1 MARKRLSKSSLL
13 WFIRSRSYVTLADV
27 RRRFGVDLGDD
38 VSDVVSSIRGPQGL
52 AFVGLPNQQARILQ
66 ELWCEGKIGLEFAHD
81 IMAPS
86 VNGVYGIYGPG
97 LVYQPTPVLVGAG
110 YGVDSDVGEALEAAG
125 G

>member
-27 RRRFGVDLGDD
+27 RRRFGVELGED
-38 VSDVVSSIRGPQGL
+38 VSGIRGPQGL
-52 AFVGLPNQQARILQ
+52 AFVGLPSQQARMLQ

-86 VNGVYGIYGPG
+86 VNGVYGIFGPG
-97 LVYQPTPVLVGAG
+97 GAYIQPAPAHVGAD
-110 YGVDSDVGEALEAAG
+110 YDAEPDAEECSEAASA
-125 G
+125 

>member
-27 RRRFGVDLGDD
+27 RRRFGVEMGED
-38 VSDVVSSIRGPQGL
+38 VSGIRGPQGL
-52 AFVGLPNQQARILQ
+52 AFVGLPSQQARILQ

-86 VNGVYGIYGPG
+86 VNGVYGIFGSGGYA
-97 LVYQPTPVLVGAG
+97 QPVHARVGAS
-110 YGVDSDVGEALEAAG
+110 YDGESESEEREEAIIA
-125 G
+125 

>member
-27 RRRFGVDLGDD
+27 RRRFGVELGED
-38 VSDVVSSIRGPQGL
+38 VSGIRGPQGL
-52 AFVGLPNQQARILQ
+52 AFVGLPTQQARIVQ

-86 VNGVYGIYGPG
+86 VNGVYGIFGPG
-97 LVYQPTPVLVGAG
+97 GSYPHAAPACVGID
-110 YGVDSDVGEALEAAG
+110 YDREVETEELGEAATA
-125 G
+125 